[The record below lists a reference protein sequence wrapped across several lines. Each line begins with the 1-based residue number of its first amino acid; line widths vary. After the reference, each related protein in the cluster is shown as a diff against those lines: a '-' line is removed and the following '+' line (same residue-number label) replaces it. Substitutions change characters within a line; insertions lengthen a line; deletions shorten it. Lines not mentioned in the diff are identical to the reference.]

1 MAGHVVL
8 TAELVARLD
17 AMRARTAQGEN
28 GRTILGITGPPG
40 SGKTTLARAVLA
52 HVPGSAWVP
61 MDGFHL
67 ADAELDRL
75 GRRARKGAI
84 DTFDAGG
91 YLATLRR
98 IHSLAPGET
107 IYAPAFDRA
116 LEQPIA
122 GAMPVPPEARLI
134 VTEGNYLLD
143 LDDPWPAI
151 RAELDEVWFCDVP
164 DDVRRERLVARH
176 IEFGKA
182 PEAAAAWADSVDE
195 PNARRVTARRA
206 SADFVVPTA

>member
-75 GRRARKGAI
+75 GRRVRKGAI
-84 DTFDAGG
+84 DTFDAGDTSRRS
-91 YLATLRR
+91 AASTLL
-98 IHSLAPGET
+98 HP
-107 IYAPAFDRA
+107 
-116 LEQPIA
+116 
-122 GAMPVPPEARLI
+122 
-134 VTEGNYLLD
+134 
-143 LDDPWPAI
+143 
-151 RAELDEVWFCDVP
+151 
-164 DDVRRERLVARH
+164 VRRSTRPPSIARSSSLSP
-176 IEFGKA
+176 G
-182 PEAAAAWADSVDE
+182 PCRCL
-195 PNARRVTARRA
+195 PRRG
-206 SADFVVPTA
+206 SS